1 MTAGTHT
8 PRNRREA
15 EALARLVQ
23 LLADGVAFT
32 EAVWTASARGM
43 DLDTARLVDLH
54 DTHTRTAAPVTTP
67 TAGASHTPGPWRH
80 ERRAILTSAGHCVA
94 EVFSGGADSLEEA
107 DANGRLIA
115 AAPELLRCAVMALEE
130 LQEAA
135 RVNPLARV
143 AIRALEAV
151 IAAAGEHPTHPR
163 G

>member
-32 EAVWTASARGM
+32 EAVWTASAHGM

-54 DTHTRTAAPVTTP
+54 DTHTRTAAPVAT
-67 TAGASHTPGPWRH
+67 SHTPGPW
-80 ERRAILTSAGHCVA
+80 
-94 EVFSGGADSLEEA
+94 LE
-107 DANGRLIA
+107 N
-115 AAPELLRCAVMALEE
+115 
-130 LQEAA
+130 
-135 RVNPLARV
+135 
-143 AIRALEAV
+143 V